1 VRATT
6 RVAGTVPS
14 GARCRDEAA
23 SPLLSEV
30 RMRKHLPAIL
40 IAALAASMPAAAQQS
55 AASSVA
61 VGSDVR
67 AKVTYCTEESEANNV
82 LLAHRDSGLAAGV
95 DYIVH
100 SPVCRVA
107 VLRFTVLRELAAYPD
122 LPLERGQPARTFYVI
137 EAVDAAGERLYIVSM
152 VKVVDRVAEG

>member
-1 VRATT
+1 MPGCSVSTVFATARAKVLSAVTT
-6 RVAGTVPS
+6 NAAIR
-14 GARCRDEAA
+14 RCRTTDDKLCAN
-23 SPLLSEV
+23 PV
-30 RMRKHLPAIL
+30 TP
-40 IAALAASMPAAAQQS
+40 

-67 AKVTYCTEESEANNV
+67 AKVTYCTDETEANNV
-82 LLAHRDSGLAAGV
+82 LLAHRDSGLAAGI

-107 VLRFTVLRELAAYPD
+107 VLRFTVLRELAAYAD

-137 EAVDAAGERLYIVSM
+137 EAVDALGERLYIVSM
-152 VKVVDRVAEG
+152 VKVTERYAGI